1 MRSRLAATALGAV
14 CALTLACGQKP
25 ASIQVSPLEIKIY
38 GLERPHRLVAQVL
51 DKKGQ
56 PMPQAGSVGWSSSR
70 PDVAEVDASGRVL
83 SKKEGQAA
91 VTATL
96 GGLSTQVSVEIVDVK
111 AVEVTPLMT
120 RLVGPPGTSLPL
132 QAVVKNSRDETVAI
146 PVTWSSSADAVA
158 TVSPDGV
165 VTSAGAGRAT
175 ILAKV
180 GDLQT
185 AAEIA
190 VDTRVVSKLLLLP
203 ATALVRVGDSQ
214 HYRVQVYGA
223 DGREIAEASARFT
236 SSDDA
241 VAPVDAAGV
250 VSGKKT
256 GVATIRAQVGNLTA
270 ESTVI
275 VN

>member
-1 MRSRLAATALGAV
+1 MRIRLAATALGIV
-14 CALTLACGQKP
+14 CALALACGRKP
-25 ASIQVSPLEIKIY
+25 ASIQVSPSKIKIY
-38 GLERPHRLVAQVL
+38 GLERPQRLVARVL
-51 DKKGQ
+51 GKKGES
-56 PMPQAGSVGWSSSR
+56 MTDAGTVTWSSSR
-70 PDVAEVDASGRVL
+70 SDVAEVDAGGRVL
-83 SKKEGQAA
+83 SKKEGSAV

-96 GGLSTQVSVEIVDVK
+96 GSLSTQVAVEVVDVK
-111 AVEVTPLMT
+111 AVEVTPLTT
-120 RLVGPPGTSLPL
+120 RIVGPPGTSLPL
-132 QAVVKNSRDETVAI
+132 QAVVRNSRDEAI
-146 PVTWSSSADAVA
+146 AVPVTWSSSADAIA

-185 AAEIA
+185 AAEIT
-190 VDTRVVSKLLLLP
+190 VDTRSVSKLLLLP

-214 HYRVQVYGA
+214 HYRVEVYGA
-223 DGREIAEASARFT
+223 DGRQIEEASARFT
-236 SSDDA
+236 SSDEA

>member
-14 CALTLACGQKP
+14 CALALACGQKP
-25 ASIQVSPLEIKIY
+25 ASIQVSPNKIKIY

-56 PMPQAGSVGWSSSR
+56 PMTEAGTVGWSSSR
-70 PDVAEVDASGRVL
+70 HDVAEVDAGGRVL
-83 SKKEGQAA
+83 SKKEGQAI
-91 VTATL
+91 VTAAL
-96 GGLSTQVSVEIVDVK
+96 GSLSTQVGVEVVDVK
-111 AVEVTPLMT
+111 AVEVTPLTT

-132 QAVVKNSRDETVAI
+132 QAVVKNSRDEFIAV

-165 VTSAGAGRAT
+165 VTSVGAGRAT

-185 AAEIA
+185 AVEIA
-190 VDTRVVSKLLLLP
+190 VDTRTVSRLLLLP

-214 HYRVQVYGA
+214 HYRVEIYGA
-223 DGREIAEASARFT
+223 DGREIEEASARFT
-236 SSDDA
+236 SSDDS

-250 VSGKKT
+250 VSGRKT